1 MITTLRRSSPA
12 FAHLWE
18 LSVITHHG
26 HERKTIDHPDAGEL
40 ELDCDVLTVH
50 GADLRI
56 IVFTAAPGSEAA
68 DKLRLLSVLGSQ
80 DMSALTPAQA
90 RWLPWL

>member
-1 MITTLRRSSPA
+1 MITALRRSNPK

-18 LSVITHHG
+18 LSAVAHHG
-26 HERKTIDHPDAGEL
+26 NERKTIDHPALGEL
-40 ELDCDVLTVH
+40 KLECDVLSVH

-68 DKLRLLSVLGSQ
+68 GKLRLLSVLGTEN
-80 DMSALTPAQA
+80 MSASMPSKA
-90 RWLPWL
+90 R